1 MSILIKKG
9 RVVDPASGCEEVL
22 DILIQGENIK
32 KIDENIKA
40 EGAKLIDAEGRI
52 VIPGL
57 VDMHTH
63 LRQPGREDEE
73 TIESGSL
80 AAAKGGFTTICCMP
94 NTTPAIDTPAIVDYV
109 RHQAKKN
116 AVIEVLPIAAIT
128 VGRKGKK
135 LSEMGRLVKAG
146 VVGFSDDGSW
156 VTNSQL
162 MRRAFEYAKML
173 DVPLIS
179 HCQDPYLSE
188 KGVMNEGYSSTVLG
202 LPGTPAEAEEIAIFR
217 DISLLRLT
225 NCRLHIAHVSTQG
238 AIDLI
243 KKAKKEKLKVTS
255 EITPHH
261 FTLSDEAVKTFDT
274 NTKINPPL
282 RGDSDI
288 QALKMGLKK
297 GIVDVIA
304 TDHAPHAQE
313 EKELEYTRAPCGVIG
328 LETALSLVIKELV
341 ETGFL
346 TFREAIARLTINP
359 SRILGI
365 DRGKIK
371 EGKVANLAVVNLD
384 KKWFVNEEK
393 FLSLSKNS
401 PFIGWTLPG
410 KVEYTIFRGK
420 VVYREKPAKSK

>member
-40 EGAKLIDAEGRI
+40 EGAKLINAEGRI

-217 DISLLRLT
+217 DISLFLKEQT
-225 NCRLHIAHVSTQG
+225 
-238 AIDLI
+238 DLFFKAR
-243 KKAKKEKLKVTS
+243 KK
-255 EITPHH
+255 
-261 FTLSDEAVKTFDT
+261 LS
-274 NTKINPPL
+274 
-282 RGDSDI
+282 S
-288 QALKMGLKK
+288 
-297 GIVDVIA
+297 
-304 TDHAPHAQE
+304 
-313 EKELEYTRAPCGVIG
+313 
-328 LETALSLVIKELV
+328 
-341 ETGFL
+341 FL
-346 TFREAIARLTINP
+346 YACT
-359 SRILGI
+359 
-365 DRGKIK
+365 
-371 EGKVANLAVVNLD
+371 
-384 KKWFVNEEK
+384 
-393 FLSLSKNS
+393 
-401 PFIGWTLPG
+401 
-410 KVEYTIFRGK
+410 
-420 VVYREKPAKSK
+420 